1 MRIYIYIYIYC
12 RSMKMFMTNTKS
24 IIVFAKC
31 HKLDGKTV
39 DGGMEFNVIGAIFL
53 LFVGFGEKIDKP
65 FSYEFSLYF
74 CLQPLFTPRLVLN
87 VTFGTLNSFLYE
99 FTSHSM
105 LFIYFFFSLFLS
117 FSLFS
122 LSFFSSLF
130 SPFYWHPFHGT
141 IAPLLEHR
149 IYKPKSSADTGRIV

>member
-1 MRIYIYIYIYC
+1 
-12 RSMKMFMTNTKS
+12 MKMFMTNTKS

-39 DGGMEFNVIGAIFL
+39 DGMEFNVIGAIFL

-105 LFIYFFFSLFLS
+105 LFIYFFFSL
-117 FSLFS
+117 SLF
-122 LSFFSSLF
+122 LFLFFPLF
-130 SPFYWHPFHGT
+130 FLLFIGTPFT

>member
-39 DGGMEFNVIGAIFL
+39 DGMEFNVIGAIFL
-53 LFVGFGEKIDKP
+53 LFVRFGEKIDKP

-105 LFIYFFFSLFLS
+105 LFIYFFFSLSLS

>member
-1 MRIYIYIYIYC
+1 
-12 RSMKMFMTNTKS
+12 MKMFMTNTKS

-74 CLQPLFTPRLVLN
+74 CLQRLFTPRLVLN

>member
-1 MRIYIYIYIYC
+1 
-12 RSMKMFMTNTKS
+12 MTNTKS

-39 DGGMEFNVIGAIFL
+39 DGMEFNVIGAIFL
-53 LFVGFGEKIDKP
+53 LFVRFGEKIDKP

-105 LFIYFFFSLFLS
+105 LFIYFFFSLSLFLFLS
-117 FSLFS
+117 FPLFFLLFIGTPFTAQS
-122 LSFFSSLF
+122 HHCQSIEFTSQKALRIPGESFN
-130 SPFYWHPFHGT
+130 
-141 IAPLLEHR
+141 PLIRWLLITSCTHVLIR
-149 IYKPKSSADTGRIV
+149 FN

>member
-1 MRIYIYIYIYC
+1 
-12 RSMKMFMTNTKS
+12 MKMFMTNTKS

-53 LFVGFGEKIDKP
+53 LFVRFGEKIDKP

-122 LSFFSSLF
+122 SLF

>member
-39 DGGMEFNVIGAIFL
+39 DGMEFNVIGAIFL

-105 LFIYFFFSLFLS
+105 LFIYFFFSLSLFLFLS
-117 FSLFS
+117 FPSLFFP
-122 LSFFSSLF
+122 LFFLLF
-130 SPFYWHPFHGT
+130 IGTPFTAQSHHC
-141 IAPLLEHR
+141 
-149 IYKPKSSADTGRIV
+149 

>member
-1 MRIYIYIYIYC
+1 
-12 RSMKMFMTNTKS
+12 MKMFMTNTKS

-39 DGGMEFNVIGAIFL
+39 DGMEFNVIGAIFL

-105 LFIYFFFSLFLS
+105 LFIYFFFSL
-117 FSLFS
+117 S
-122 LSFFSSLF
+122 LSFFFSLF
-130 SPFYWHPFHGT
+130 LSFFSFLL
-141 IAPLLEHR
+141 APLSRHNRTTVRASNLQAKELCGYR
-149 IYKPKSSADTGRIV
+149 ENRLIL

>member
-53 LFVGFGEKIDKP
+53 LFVRFGEKIDKP

-105 LFIYFFFSLFLS
+105 LFIYFFFSLSLFLFLS
-117 FSLFS
+117 FP
-122 LSFFSSLF
+122 SLF
-130 SPFYWHPFHGT
+130 SPLFFLLFIGTPFTAQSH
-141 IAPLLEHR
+141 HC
-149 IYKPKSSADTGRIV
+149 